1 MRYVNQ
7 DIIKQLNLDQF
18 SEEERKKI
26 IDELEDLLEKEALDF
41 ILSKLSDEDSKKFL
55 ELLEG
60 TVDKAALDF
69 VKQKV
74 PNFEEE
80 LKKRFT
86 EVIKD
91 VFGERTP
98 GLSDLGK

>member
-7 DIIKQLNLDQF
+7 DIIKQLNLDQY
-18 SEEERKKI
+18 SEEERNKI
-26 IDELEDLLEKEALDF
+26 IEELEDLLEKEMLDLV
-41 ILSKLSDEDSKKFL
+41 LSKLTDEDSKKFL

-60 TVDKAALDF
+60 TVDTAALDF
-69 VKQKV
+69 VKQKI

-80 LKKRFT
+80 LKNRFT

-91 VFGERTP
+91 VFEEKPVGP
-98 GLSDLGK
+98 ADLGK

>member
-7 DIIKQLNLDQF
+7 DIIKQLNLDQYF
-18 SEEERKKI
+18 EEERNKI
-26 IDELEDLLEKEALDF
+26 IDQLEDLLEKEMLDLV
-41 ILSKLSDEDSKKFL
+41 LSKLSDEDSKKFL

-60 TVDKAALDF
+60 TIDTTALDF

-80 LKKRFT
+80 LKTRFA

-91 VFGERTP
+91 VFGEKLLAPT
-98 GLSDLGK
+98 DLGK